1 MPRTTLALT
10 SFVSGE
16 LGAKLDGR
24 TDFAKYSTGAKTLEN
39 FLIHPQGSAT
49 RRVGTKFI
57 AEVKDSSK
65 KTRLIPFEF
74 STVQTYILEFGD
86 QYMRVYKDQGQVLSG
101 GSAFEI
107 STPYLEAEL
116 FDLKFAQSADVMY
129 ICHPNHDARKLSRT
143 GHTAWTLT
151 QIAFTDG
158 PYLSE
163 NTTATTITP
172 SGTTGSITLTAS
184 ASVVCIYRC

>member
-49 RRVGTKFI
+49 RRVGTQFI
-57 AEVKDSSK
+57 AEVKNSAA

-74 STVQTYILEFGD
+74 STVQTYILEFGN
-86 QYMRVYKDQGQVLSG
+86 QYITNRRRMWCRRSRCQRVKRQGM
-101 GSAFEI
+101 
-107 STPYLEAEL
+107 
-116 FDLKFAQSADVMY
+116 K
-129 ICHPNHDARKLSRT
+129 RLSRT
-143 GHTAWTLT
+143 
-151 QIAFTDG
+151 
-158 PYLSE
+158 
-163 NTTATTITP
+163 
-172 SGTTGSITLTAS
+172 
-184 ASVVCIYRC
+184 

>member
-24 TDFAKYSTGAKTLEN
+24 TDFTKYNTGAKTLEN

-49 RRVGTKFI
+49 RRVGTQFI

-74 STVQTYILEFGD
+74 STVQTYVLEFGN
-86 QYMRVYKDQGQVLSG
+86 QYMRVYKDKGQVLWC
-101 GSAFEI
+101 
-107 STPYLEAEL
+107 
-116 FDLKFAQSADVMY
+116 
-129 ICHPNHDARKLSRT
+129 IC
-143 GHTAWTLT
+143 
-151 QIAFTDG
+151 F
-158 PYLSE
+158 
-163 NTTATTITP
+163 
-172 SGTTGSITLTAS
+172 
-184 ASVVCIYRC
+184 